1 MVAPFIEEAT
11 SRQQLEPPHRG
22 GEDARMPRRSI
33 IKGTGHY
40 VPDRIVTNAELVAYV
55 GGSAEWIEER
65 TGIRERRWA
74 RASQTTSELGLL
86 ATERAL
92 EDAGW
97 EASDLDALIFATLS
111 ADLTFP
117 GCGVLLQ
124 DALGVAGLPALD
136 VRNQCSGYLYALHVA
151 DAWIR
156 AGVYDK
162 VLVVGA
168 EIHSAGL
175 DFSEEG
181 RSITVLF
188 GDGAGAVL
196 LQGEEV
202 EEGSHRGVLDI
213 ALGADG
219 SGAEHL
225 CCERP
230 GTRSGTHITIEDIR
244 NKRHYPVMNGRTV
257 FRYAI
262 STLLRELEGL
272 SARHAA
278 LLEQHRERV
287 MMVPHQA
294 NRRINEH
301 IATQLGLADRQVI
314 HTIEN
319 HGNTTA
325 ASIPMALDI
334 ARRDGRLS
342 EGALIMHAAF
352 GSGFTW
358 GTGLIGL

>member
-1 MVAPFIEEAT
+1 MP
-11 SRQQLEPPHRG
+11 G
-22 GEDARMPRRSI
+22 MPRRSI

-40 VPDRIVTNAELVAYV
+40 VPDRIVSNAELVAYV
-55 GGSAEWIEER
+55 GGSAQWIEER

-86 ATERAL
+86 ATKRAL
-92 EDAGW
+92 EDAGV
-97 EASDLDALIFATLS
+97 EARELDALIFATLS

-136 VRNQCSGYLYALHVA
+136 VRNQCSGYLYAMHVA

-156 AGVYDK
+156 AGVYNK

-181 RSITVLF
+181 RAITVLF
-188 GDGAGAVL
+188 GDGAGAVIL
-196 LQGEEV
+196 EGEEV
-202 EEGSHRGVLDI
+202 EEGSTRGILELT
-213 ALGADG
+213 LGADG

-230 GTRSGTHITIEDIR
+230 GTRSGTHITVEDIR
-244 NKRHYPVMNGRTV
+244 NKRHYPTMNGRTV

-262 STLLRELEGL
+262 STLMREI
-272 SARHAA
+272 SALTERHAE
-278 LLEQHRERV
+278 LLDARRADLI
-287 MMVPHQA
+287 MVPHQA
-294 NRRINEH
+294 NQRINEH
-301 IATQLGLADRQVI
+301 LATQLGLSEDQVI

-334 ARRDGRLS
+334 ARRDGRIK

>member
-1 MVAPFIEEAT
+1 MP
-11 SRQQLEPPHRG
+11 G
-22 GEDARMPRRSI
+22 MPRRSI

-40 VPDRIVTNAELVAYV
+40 VPDRIVSNAELVAYV
-55 GGSAEWIEER
+55 GGSAQWIEER

-86 ATERAL
+86 ATKRAL
-92 EDAGW
+92 EDAGV
-97 EASDLDALIFATLS
+97 EARELDALIFATLS

-136 VRNQCSGYLYALHVA
+136 VRNQCSGYLYAMHVA

-156 AGVYDK
+156 AGVYNR

-181 RSITVLF
+181 RAITVLF
-188 GDGAGAVL
+188 GDGAGAVIL
-196 LQGEEV
+196 EGEEV
-202 EEGSHRGVLDI
+202 EEGSTRGILELT
-213 ALGADG
+213 LGADG

-230 GTRSGTHITIEDIR
+230 GTRSGTHITVEDIR
-244 NKRHYPVMNGRTV
+244 NKRHYPTMNGRTV

-262 STLLRELEGL
+262 STLMREINALTE
-272 SARHAA
+272 RHAE
-278 LLEQHRERV
+278 LLDARRADLI
-287 MMVPHQA
+287 MVPHQA
-294 NRRINEH
+294 NQRINEH
-301 IATQLGLADRQVI
+301 LATQLGLSEDQVI

-334 ARRDGRLS
+334 ARRDGRIK

>member
-1 MVAPFIEEAT
+1 
-11 SRQQLEPPHRG
+11 
-22 GEDARMPRRSI
+22 MPRRSI

-40 VPDRIVTNAELVAYV
+40 VPDRIVSNAELVAYV
-55 GGSAEWIEER
+55 GGSAQWIEER

-86 ATERAL
+86 ATKRAL
-92 EDAGW
+92 EDAGV
-97 EASDLDALIFATLS
+97 EARELDALIFATLS

-124 DALGVAGLPALD
+124 DALGVAGLPELD
-136 VRNQCSGYLYALHVA
+136 VRNQCSGYLYAMHVA

-156 AGVYDK
+156 AGVYNR

-181 RSITVLF
+181 RAITVLF
-188 GDGAGAVL
+188 GDGAGAVIL
-196 LQGEEV
+196 EGEEV
-202 EEGSHRGVLDI
+202 EEGSTRGILELT
-213 ALGADG
+213 LGADG

-230 GTRSGTHITIEDIR
+230 GTRSGTHITVEDIR
-244 NKRHYPVMNGRTV
+244 NKRHYPTMNGRTV

-262 STLLRELEGL
+262 STLMREINALT
-272 SARHAA
+272 ARHAE
-278 LLEQHRERV
+278 LLDARRADLIR
-287 MMVPHQA
+287 VPHQA
-294 NRRINEH
+294 NQRINEH
-301 IATQLGLADRQVI
+301 LATQLGLSEDQVI

-334 ARRDGRLS
+334 ARRDGRIK

>member
-1 MVAPFIEEAT
+1 
-11 SRQQLEPPHRG
+11 
-22 GEDARMPRRSI
+22 MPRRSI

-40 VPDRIVTNAELVAYV
+40 VPDRIVSNAELVAYV
-55 GGSAEWIEER
+55 GGSAQWIEER

-86 ATERAL
+86 ATKRAL
-92 EDAGW
+92 EDAGV
-97 EASDLDALIFATLS
+97 EARELDALIFATLS

-136 VRNQCSGYLYALHVA
+136 VRNQCSGYLYAMHVA

-156 AGVYDK
+156 AGVYNR

-175 DFSEEG
+175 DFCEEG
-181 RSITVLF
+181 RAITVLF
-188 GDGAGAVL
+188 GDGAGAVIL
-196 LQGEEV
+196 EGEEV
-202 EEGSHRGVLDI
+202 EEGSTRGILELT
-213 ALGADG
+213 LGADG

-230 GTRSGTHITIEDIR
+230 GTRSGTHITVEDIR
-244 NKRHYPVMNGRTV
+244 NKRHYPTMNGRTV

-262 STLLRELEGL
+262 STLMREI
-272 SARHAA
+272 SALTERHAE
-278 LLEQHRERV
+278 LLDARRADLII
-287 MMVPHQA
+287 VPHQA
-294 NRRINEH
+294 NQRINEH
-301 IATQLGLADRQVI
+301 LATQLGLSEDQVI

-334 ARRDGRLS
+334 ARRDGRIK